1 MKLKRLKRDTR
12 QVGFKRLAP
21 TKDNLIRC
29 ADALIANGY
38 IVPAHVMIH
47 FLACSDQ
54 YKTIIHE
61 TFYSYFNRAL
71 EPLGFRLYFVK
82 Y

>member
-1 MKLKRLKRDTR
+1 MKVKRLKADTR

-21 TKDNLIRC
+21 TKDNLIKC

-54 YKTIIHE
+54 YKSSIHD
-61 TFYSYFNRAL
+61 TFFHYFNDSL
-71 EPLGFRLYFVK
+71 KPLGFRFYHVH
-82 Y
+82 